1 MKPKEMTI
9 AFMTPRR
16 NQLMID
22 RMVAAVQ
29 EFAVKHAGLDKLVI
43 EVHDSSELKKKD
55 ETIQKLISALGQI
68 AKQGYGYQGYYEE
81 NDYEGLA
88 EHATKEHLRLCE
100 IARQVLKEV
109 RPEPLIIIDEEVPD
123 IDLND
128 CLNIIRGDDDG
139 KV

>member
-16 NQLMID
+16 NQLLID
-22 RMVAAVQ
+22 RIILAVQ

-55 ETIQKLISALGQI
+55 ETIQKLISFLGDVNTRL
-68 AKQGYGYQGYYEE
+68 APYYTY
-81 NDYEGLA
+81 D
-88 EHATKEHLRLCE
+88 HPLRLD
-100 IARQVLKEV
+100 IIRVLKEV
-109 RPEPLIIIDEEVPD
+109 RPEPLIIIDDEVPD
-123 IDLND
+123 IDLNNF
-128 CLNIIRGDDDG
+128 LNIIKGDDDG